1 MIARSVPDRSVP
13 THFPHTEV
21 DHQRWSSWRAGPR
34 SRRTAAALG
43 YTSRVTDSL
52 DGFVPAHLRDDRY
65 DEAPPWP
72 ADEVAPGLWQS
83 GHPSPGENW
92 DAVFDLSGE
101 EDPLDDVEF
110 YVHWLIEDGPAPDRD
125 TLVALADLVR
135 SMRASGKRVLVHC
148 AAGMN
153 RSGLL
158 SAASLIREGWSA
170 DDAMEAVRTA
180 RHGALNNPEFVDLLR
195 RL

>member
-1 MIARSVPDRSVP
+1 M
-13 THFPHTEV
+13 
-21 DHQRWSSWRAGPR
+21 
-34 SRRTAAALG
+34 
-43 YTSRVTDSL
+43 TDSL
-52 DGFVPAHLRDDRY
+52 DGYVPAHLRDDRY

-72 ADEVAPGLWQS
+72 ADEVVPGLWQS
-83 GHPSPGENW
+83 GHPSPGETW

-170 DDAMEAVRTA
+170 DDAMDAVRTA

>member
-1 MIARSVPDRSVP
+1 M
-13 THFPHTEV
+13 
-21 DHQRWSSWRAGPR
+21 
-34 SRRTAAALG
+34 
-43 YTSRVTDSL
+43 TDSL
-52 DGFVPAHLRDDRY
+52 DGYVPAHLRDDRY

-72 ADEVAPGLWQS
+72 ADE
-83 GHPSPGENW
+83 
-92 DAVFDLSGE
+92 
-101 EDPLDDVEF
+101 
-110 YVHWLIEDGPAPDRD
+110 D

-158 SAASLIREGWSA
+158 SAASLIRDGWSA
-170 DDAMEAVRTA
+170 DDAMEAVRDA